1 LIERIVTIQ
10 PDLKKHPLVKAL
22 RDDDD
27 DDDDEPFIPP
37 I

>member
-22 RDDDD
+22 GDD